1 MEKTVIDQIKKIE
14 KMIESLSEKLEASAS
29 SLTKEGIELADKL
42 VDNTIASFNSVIEKL
57 ESELIM
63 DEEELNKLDEK
74 CKSICE
80 EVTRKIDELP
90 HIEIAKYE
98 KKEEVYL
105 DDVKNF
111 MNVVVNKSKEV
122 FASDECQKLVK
133 DTKDGVLNV
142 LEKGLDTINDILETK

>member
-1 MEKTVIDQIKKIE
+1 MKTMKFSAFETLFIHVLEEKKSFTDIYRE
-14 KMIESLSEKLEASAS
+14 ACKMAA
-29 SLTKEGIELADKL
+29 LAG
-42 VDNTIASFNSVIEKL
+42 
-57 ESELIM
+57 
-63 DEEELNKLDEK
+63 EEELNKLDEK

-122 FASDECQKLVK
+122 FASDECKKLVK

-142 LEKGLDTINDILETK
+142 LEKGLDTIKDILETK